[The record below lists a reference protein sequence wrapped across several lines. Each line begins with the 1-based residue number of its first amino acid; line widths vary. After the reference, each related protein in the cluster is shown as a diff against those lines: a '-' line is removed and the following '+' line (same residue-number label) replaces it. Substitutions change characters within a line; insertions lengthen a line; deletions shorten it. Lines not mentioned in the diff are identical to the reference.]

1 MTFRLSLRALNV
13 GVASMALA
21 AAGLAQAQTT
31 NANNPPPTRPAN
43 TLKKPHNKAT
53 SGMQRGTDAAGRGIE
68 RADDATRRGIQ
79 RGSEAA
85 SRPVRNVGEAFGRKL
100 APGSSGRAAPP
111 PVGPQGNAP

>member
-1 MTFRLSLRALNV
+1 MTTIVRSLCL
-13 GVASMALA
+13 LA
-21 AAGLAQAQTT
+21 AALALAFGATAQAQVSGDS
-31 NANNPPPTRPAN
+31 PPETHPAQ

-53 SGMQRGTDAAGRGIE
+53 AGMQRGTDAAGRGVD
-68 RADDATRRGIQ
+68 RADGAARRGIQ

-85 SRPVRNVGEAFGRKL
+85 SRPVRNIGEAFGRKL